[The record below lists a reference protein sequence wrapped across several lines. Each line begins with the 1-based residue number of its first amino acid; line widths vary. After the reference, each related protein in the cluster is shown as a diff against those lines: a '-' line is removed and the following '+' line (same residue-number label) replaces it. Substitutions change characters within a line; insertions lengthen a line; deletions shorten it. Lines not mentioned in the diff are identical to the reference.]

1 MCVKCVSLESPNT
14 FSKYP
19 LHVPPSLSYLIT
31 YPLLSRA
38 QVTIPLMDIA
48 LECLCTSSGYH
59 HQRYVLVASQTLK
72 PSVR

>member
-1 MCVKCVSLESPNT
+1 MFP
-14 FSKYP
+14 
-19 LHVPPSLSYLIT
+19 
-31 YPLLSRA
+31 LSRA

-72 PSVR
+72 PSVK